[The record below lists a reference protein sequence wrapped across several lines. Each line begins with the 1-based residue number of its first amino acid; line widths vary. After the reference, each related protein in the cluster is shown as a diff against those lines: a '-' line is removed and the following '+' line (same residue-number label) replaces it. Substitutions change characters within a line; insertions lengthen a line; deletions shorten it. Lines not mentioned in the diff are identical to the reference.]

1 MTEQALAVWK
11 RATQI
16 PELGGGGAT
25 IGPELFRLA
34 GQVPRNRCIVD
45 VGPWLGSTT
54 AYLAMG
60 VTEAASEVPI
70 HSYDRWQVFSTMR
83 TNAYRQSKTTMP
95 RVGESFFADWAA
107 NVIDLGVDIVPHQ
120 GDVYLTD
127 ELPDRPIGLLVD
139 DCTVGM
145 LALDALFDR
154 FGAWLADGAEVVMM
168 DYYHRKRA
176 AEFAETPLWFANRS
190 DMFDGPREVDG
201 ARNVAAVFTYKGG
214 WE

>member
-1 MTEQALAVWK
+1 MTRAVWR

-16 PELGGGGAT
+16 PELGGGGST

-34 GQVPRNRCIVD
+34 SQVPLNHCIVD

-60 VTEAASEVPI
+60 VIEAESCVPI
-70 HSYDRWQVFSTMR
+70 HSYDRWKVFYAMR
-83 TNAYRQSKTTMP
+83 KNAYRQSKTVIP
-95 RVGESFFADWAA
+95 EVGKSFFKLWAE
-107 NVIDLGVDIVPHQ
+107 NVVDIGAEIIPHK
-120 GDVYLTD
+120 GDVYLTE

-139 DCTVGM
+139 DCTVGTV
-145 LALDALFDR
+145 ALDALFDR
-154 FGAWLADGAEVVMM
+154 FGPILARGATVVMM

-176 AEFAETPLWFANRS
+176 AEFAETPEWFADRI
-190 DMFDGPREVDG
+190 DMFDGPREIEG
-201 ARNVAAVFTYKGG
+201 ARNVAAAFTYKGG